1 MCDFTT
7 EATCDLPPE
16 LVTRHKETE
25 DYVLSNPKA
34 IKILKVVGKNP
45 DILYT
50 ELRERVAMEPRE
62 FGEIVDGF
70 TRRAIMGRSI
80 VVVGGLI
87 TNSDFKLTRIG
98 EHILNIVESRRR

>member
-1 MCDFTT
+1 MT

-34 IKILKVVGKNP
+34 IEILKVVGKNP
-45 DILYT
+45 DIPYA

-62 FGEIVDGF
+62 LEGLVDGF
-70 TRRAIMGRSI
+70 ARRAIIGRSV

-87 TNSDFKLTRIG
+87 TNSNFKLTHIG
-98 EHILNIVESRRR
+98 EHILNIVESGRR